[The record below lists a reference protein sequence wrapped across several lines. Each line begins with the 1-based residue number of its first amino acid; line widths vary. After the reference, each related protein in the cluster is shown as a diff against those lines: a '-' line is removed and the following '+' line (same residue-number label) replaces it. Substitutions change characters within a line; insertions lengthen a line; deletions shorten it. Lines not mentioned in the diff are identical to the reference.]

1 LRGFFWLKEVWG
13 FSGLFKFKFF
23 WFFNK
28 IILFGRAEMSIQE
41 IEFSGEG
48 EMRMFIE
55 SCGGPDSEGIPLWFK
70 EVAGKPAG
78 ESGLDP
84 KDLLQDRAKG
94 RGYDAWLSAKK
105 QVDTKKGDLGFDDC
119 QVGKENFFEKPT
131 EQKNLPLKRR
141 PQEGPVG
148 VKIVTKKRVKKNS
161 AGLKPDP
168 AKLMQDIVELVS
180 GIISQE
186 AQNLNDESCKENLK
200 LETELAALDGDI
212 GKWQEAFKDSGRDF
226 C

>member
-1 LRGFFWLKEVWG
+1 
-13 FSGLFKFKFF
+13 
-23 WFFNK
+23 
-28 IILFGRAEMSIQE
+28 MSIEE
-41 IEFSGEG
+41 IEFSCEG
-48 EMRMFIE
+48 DMRKFID
-55 SCGGPDSEGIPLWFK
+55 SCGELGSKGIPLWFK
-70 EVAGKPAG
+70 EVHGQLVG
-78 ESGLDP
+78 ESGSDP
-84 KDLLQDRAKG
+84 KDLLQDNGKG
-94 RGYDAWLSAKK
+94 QGYDAWLSAKK
-105 QVDTKKGDLGFDDC
+105 QAGTKKGDLGLEDR

-141 PQEGPVG
+141 PQGDPVG

-186 AQNLNDESCKENLK
+186 AQNLDDESCKENLK
-200 LETELAALDGDI
+200 LETELAALEGDI